1 MRPFTFGLLLLLTML
16 LCSCQ
21 TMSDAKA
28 QGIHDNA
35 QASANAAASLP
46 PSKQTAAIIDSQK
59 AIAAA
64 VGQPITSTTVV
75 TP

>member
-1 MRPFTFGLLLLLTML
+1 MKTVILCSVL
-16 LCSCQ
+16 LCLCGCTQLSR
-21 TMSDAKA
+21 DEA

-64 VGQPITSTTVV
+64 VGLPITSTTVTKV

>member
-1 MRPFTFGLLLLLTML
+1 MKTCAILLLLLPL
-16 LCSCQ
+16 AGCQ

-64 VGQPITSTTVV
+64 VGQPLTSTTVV

>member
-1 MRPFTFGLLLLLTML
+1 MRTAIAILALCFLLTG
-16 LCSCQ
+16 CQ
-21 TMSDAKA
+21 TITDAQA
-28 QGIHDNA
+28 QSIHDNA

-46 PSKQTAAIIDSQK
+46 PSKQTARIIDSQK

-64 VGQPITSTTVV
+64 VGQPFNSTTVV

>member
-1 MRPFTFGLLLLLTML
+1 MKRLVLLLPILLL
-16 LCSCQ
+16 AGCQ

-64 VGQPITSTTVV
+64 VGQPLTSTTVV

>member
-1 MRPFTFGLLLLLTML
+1 MKKIFLILAILP
-16 LCSCQ
+16 LCGCQ

-64 VGQPITSTTVV
+64 VGQPLTSTTVV

>member
-1 MRPFTFGLLLLLTML
+1 MRYAIALIAVLSLTG
-16 LCSCQ
+16 CQ
-21 TMSDAKA
+21 TITDAQA

-46 PSKQTAAIIDSQK
+46 PSKQTAKIIASQK
-59 AIAAA
+59 SIAEA